1 MESPLRGSKLGRD
14 DAEDKQQGTMLGW
27 GDGEMYFA
35 RNAGLG
41 FCVGYMLYTLPNRC
55 WAGEKVEPLTSNI
68 NILCSVVDTGLFFEM
83 LDSKFPMH
91 PPQSPL

>member
-1 MESPLRGSKLGRD
+1 MQKTSSKARCW
-14 DAEDKQQGTMLGW
+14 AE
-27 GDGEMYFA
+27 EMDFA

-41 FCVGYMLYTLPNRC
+41 LGVGYTYTLPNRC

-68 NILCSVVDTGLFFEM
+68 NILCSVVDTGRFFEM